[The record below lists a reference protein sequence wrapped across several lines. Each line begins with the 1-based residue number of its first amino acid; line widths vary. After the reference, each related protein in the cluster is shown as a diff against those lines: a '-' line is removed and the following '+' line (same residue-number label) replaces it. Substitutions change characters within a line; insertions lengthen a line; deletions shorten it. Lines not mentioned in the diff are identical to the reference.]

1 LSSTGIPACARVQT
15 RRGSRMLGLLAIA
28 FFRGSAA

>member
-1 LSSTGIPACARVQT
+1 
-15 RRGSRMLGLLAIA
+15 MLGLLAIA